1 MTRSRALRVLVV
13 CAVLVSTGVAATAVV
28 AAQTDVQISSVSV
41 TSNETVTGEPVT
53 LETTVSNLQSSNGS
67 VYITD
72 IYLRT
77 SGDADTQQRIE
88 DVGSVPPGG
97 SVTIPLT
104 TTFEKAGE
112 KRLTAHVVVRDQN
125 GNHNSYEYPV
135 YVDVEDPVVKAD
147 ISTRTAGN
155 QSGTTEVS
163 LTNFGNTELSDVEI
177 AASADGEEFD
187 RNFLFDVA
195 PGSSQTTTFD
205 TENLSSDRVTFT
217 ASYTAAGQSHTT
229 EETVNLQN
237 VKQVDGEIRLTGV
250 ETTRTGS
257 RVTVDGDAANI
268 GSTDTESVLVSIPN
282 ESGVR
287 PVAPSGEYFIGAIE
301 ASEFATFELTG
312 EVDAGTSTVPIEITY
327 IVDGERVTT
336 TQAVNVGSGGGA
348 GAATGG
354 DAQPGG
360 DGQNPASGTGG
371 PDGQA
376 GSGGLPLLPI
386 GVVLVILAVAGV
398 AVFLWRR

>member
-13 CAVLVSTGVAATAVV
+13 CAVLVGSGVAATAVV
-28 AAQTDVQISSVSV
+28 AAQTDVQITSVSV
-41 TSNETVTGEPVT
+41 SSNETITGEPVT
-53 LETTVSNLQSSNGS
+53 LETTVTNLQSSNGS

-77 SGDADTQQRIE
+77 SGDATTRERIE

-112 KRLTAHVVVRDQN
+112 KQLTAHVVVRDRN
-125 GNHNSYEYPV
+125 GNHRSYEYPV
-135 YVDVEDPVVKAD
+135 YVDVEEPNVKAEL
-147 ISTRTAGN
+147 STSRTK
-155 QSGTTEVS
+155 QSGTTQVS
-163 LTNFGNTELSDVEI
+163 LTNFGNAELSDVEV
-177 AASADGEEFD
+177 AATAGDEEFD

-195 PGSSQTTTFD
+195 PGASQTTTFD
-205 TENLSSDRVTFT
+205 TENVSTDRVTFT
-217 ASYTAAGQSHTT
+217 ATYTAAGDQHTT
-229 EETVNLQN
+229 QETVTLQN
-237 VKQVDGEIRLTGV
+237 VKQVDGEIRLTSV

-257 RVTVDGDAANI
+257 SVTIEGDAANV

-312 EVDAGTSTVPIEITY
+312 EVDAGTSAVPVDITY

-336 TQAVNVGSGGGA
+336 TQDVNLGSGGGA
-348 GAATGG
+348 GAGTAGDGQTGG
-354 DAQPGG
+354 DA
-360 DGQNPASGTGG
+360 QNPASGTGG

-386 GVVLVILAVAGV
+386 GVVLVVLTVAGV

>member
-13 CAVLVSTGVAATAVV
+13 CAVLVGTGVGATAIA

-41 TSNETVTGEPVT
+41 ATNETVTGEPIT
-53 LETTVSNLQSSNGS
+53 LETTVSNLQSSSGS
-67 VYITD
+67 IFITD
-72 IYLRT
+72 IYLRA
-77 SGDADTQQRIE
+77 SGDASTQQRIE

-112 KRLTAHVVVRDQN
+112 KRLTVHVTVRDQN
-125 GNHNSYEYPV
+125 GNHDSYEYPV
-135 YVDVEDPVVKAD
+135 YVDVEEPVVKAEL
-147 ISTRTAGN
+147 STRTAAN
-155 QSGTTEVS
+155 QSGTTEVT
-163 LTNFGNTELSDVEI
+163 LTNFGNTELSDVEVT
-177 AASADGEEFD
+177 ASANGEQFD

-195 PGSSQTTTFD
+195 PESSQSTTFD
-205 TENLSSDRVTFT
+205 TENVSGDQVTFT
-217 ASYTAAGQSHTT
+217 ASYTAAGQDHTT
-229 EETVNLQN
+229 EETVNLEG
-237 VKQVDGEIRLTGV
+237 VEQVDGEIRLTGV

-257 RVTVDGDAANI
+257 RVTLEGDAANI

-282 ESGVR
+282 ASGVR

-312 EVDAGTSTVPIEITY
+312 EVDSDTSTVPVEITY

-336 TQAVNVGSGGGA
+336 SQDVTVGSGGGA
-348 GAATGG
+348 GADDQAAGG
-354 DAQPGG
+354 GQDPG
-360 DGQNPASGTGG
+360 SGAGG
-371 PDGQA
+371 PDGQP

-386 GVVLVILAVAGV
+386 GVVLVILAVVGV

>member
-1 MTRSRALRVLVV
+1 MTRSRTLRVLVV
-13 CAVLVSTGVAATAVV
+13 CALVVGTGVGATAIA
-28 AAQTDVQISSVSV
+28 AAQTDVQIASVSV
-41 TSNETVTGEPVT
+41 SSNETITGEPVT
-53 LETTVSNLQSSNGS
+53 LETTVSNLQSSDGS
-67 VYITD
+67 VFITD

-77 SGDADTQQRIE
+77 SGEASTQQRIE

-97 SVTIPLT
+97 SVTVPMT
-104 TTFEKAGE
+104 TSFQKAGE
-112 KRLTAHVVVRDQN
+112 KQLTVHVTVRDQN

-135 YVDVEDPVVKAD
+135 YVDVEEPNVKAQL
-147 ISTRTAGN
+147 STSTPPN
-155 QSGTTEVS
+155 QSGTTRVS
-163 LTNFGNTELSDVEI
+163 LTNFGNAELSDVEV
-177 AASADGEEFD
+177 AAAAGGEEFD

-195 PGSSQTTTFD
+195 PGASQTTTFD
-205 TENLSSDRVTFT
+205 TENVSADRVTFT
-217 ASYTAAGQSHTT
+217 ATYTAAGDQHTT
-229 EETVNLQN
+229 QETVTLQN
-237 VKQVDGEIRLTGV
+237 VKQVDGEIRLTSV

-257 RVTVDGDAANI
+257 SVTIEGDAANV

-312 EVDAGTSTVPIEITY
+312 KVDAGTSAVPVDITY

-336 TQAVNVGSGGGA
+336 TQDVNLGSGGGA
-348 GAATGG
+348 GAGTAGDGQTGG
-354 DAQPGG
+354 DA
-360 DGQNPASGTGG
+360 QNPASGTGG

-386 GVVLVILAVAGV
+386 GVVLVVLTVAGV